1 MKTGRRKLSLP
12 LKTCKNFHNKT
23 RPFWRRSVLLY
34 PLLLSILSSQDGTRQ
49 ALDSLDQEAEEDEVF
64 RADTR
69 AMRTASQEANAELV
83 QKATKWSAILQQA
96 ADSDELVRQKWVQW
110 EPNIVELT
118 WSEVIPTGHRTIT

>member
-1 MKTGRRKLSLP
+1 M
-12 LKTCKNFHNKT
+12 
-23 RPFWRRSVLLY
+23 SVLLY
-34 PLLLSILSSQDGTRQ
+34 PLLLSILFSQDGTRQ